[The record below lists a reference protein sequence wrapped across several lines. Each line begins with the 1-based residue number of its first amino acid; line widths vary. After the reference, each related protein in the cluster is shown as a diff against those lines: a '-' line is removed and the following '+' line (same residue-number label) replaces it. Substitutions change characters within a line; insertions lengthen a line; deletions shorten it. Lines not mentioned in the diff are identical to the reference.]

1 MVYPRFVS
9 ACAVSLAMAATAPAA
24 IAEDAVKVLNF
35 GIISTESSQNLRQDW
50 QPLLEDMS
58 KKLGVKINA
67 FFAPDYAGVI
77 EGMRFNKVQLGW
89 LGNKSAIE
97 AVDRSN
103 GEVFAQT
110 INADGSLGYH
120 SLISVHKDSP
130 YNTLDDVLKNA
141 KNINFGIGDPN
152 STSGFLVP
160 SYYVFAQHNVNP
172 KSAFKTVRAANH
184 ETNILAVANRQVDA
198 AVHSSDVLDR
208 IQVRQPETAQKLRQ
222 VWKSPLIAADPLVWR
237 QDLPQEMKTKVKE
250 FFLAYGKTGSNV
262 AVEQAVLKKLML
274 GGFQDSSNAQLKP
287 IRQLELFKEKVKLEA
302 DAEMKADEKK
312 AKLDNITRQL
322 AALANS

>member
-1 MVYPRFVS
+1 
-9 ACAVSLAMAATAPAA
+9 
-24 IAEDAVKVLNF
+24 
-35 GIISTESSQNLRQDW
+35 
-50 QPLLEDMS
+50 
-58 KKLGVKINA
+58 
-67 FFAPDYAGVI
+67 
-77 EGMRFNKVQLGW
+77 
-89 LGNKSAIE
+89 
-97 AVDRSN
+97 
-103 GEVFAQT
+103 
-110 INADGSLGYH
+110 
-120 SLISVHKDSP
+120 
-130 YNTLDDVLKNA
+130 
-141 KNINFGIGDPN
+141 
-152 STSGFLVP
+152 
-160 SYYVFAQHNVNP
+160 
-172 KSAFKTVRAANH
+172 
-184 ETNILAVANRQVDA
+184 
-198 AVHSSDVLDR
+198 VLDR

-302 DAEMKADEKK
+302 DARMKADEKK